1 VSGYA
6 VEAQR
11 PSGWI
16 RLFSESRAYCQGW
29 IACARETP
37 SPRLA
42 LRLVRLSDGKVV
54 LEQTTGCPD
63 ASVGQVA
70 GWPSPEQYRAAAA
83 RALSAADL
91 VEQRSGRQTGP
102 A

>member
-1 VSGYA
+1 M
-6 VEAQR
+6 
-11 PSGWI
+11 

-37 SPRLA
+37 SPRLV
-42 LRLVRLSDGKVV
+42 LRLVRLSDGKV

-83 RALSAADL
+83 RALAAADL

-102 A
+102 T